1 MKRSRQVVPLI
12 FVLAAAVFP
21 SSVAAEPPA
30 AACNVGTELAHT
42 LVTTEQAHEA
52 IPLCP

>member
-1 MKRSRQVVPLI
+1 MKRSRKVVPLI
-12 FVLAAAVFP
+12 FVLPTAVFP
-21 SSVAAEPPA
+21 SSVGAEPP

-42 LVTTEQAHEA
+42 LVFTEEAHEA

>member
-1 MKRSRQVVPLI
+1 MKRFRHVVPI
-12 FVLAAAVFP
+12 VFVLATAVFP
-21 SSVAAEPPA
+21 SSVAAEPP

-42 LVTTEQAHEA
+42 LVTTDAAHEA